1 MSQNAV
7 LAALR
12 DAEHTSCSSIK
23 CYLRCPQQWAHR
35 YRLRTQPSHRNVALL
50 LGSALHEVA
59 ARFYE
64 HFRQHAE
71 LPMLDL
77 LQDVFNDC
85 WCKGVTADAPIK
97 ADDLGAEKDI
107 GIGLVQVFHDKVPRP
122 LETLAV
128 EHPFVLPAA
137 TLAPG
142 SNSDLLVVGALDAV
156 VIDQGGQVTIVE
168 LKTAARRWSTDQ
180 LVNDFQPTLYQIA
193 ARETGIAKAP
203 QLRMD
208 FVLKTKRPALE
219 SVSVLR
225 TKEQEV
231 EMGRVSSEVLRAIE
245 QEIFY
250 PVRSWACEDCEFGHA
265 CK

>member
-71 LPMLDL
+71 IPKLDL
-77 LQDVFNDC
+77 LQDVFDDC
-85 WCKGVTADAPIK
+85 WNKGVTADPPIK
-97 ADDLGAEKDI
+97 ADDVGAEKDI
-107 GIGLVQVFHDKVPRP
+107 GIGLVKVFHEMVPRP
-122 LETLAV
+122 KEVLAV
-128 EHPFVLPAA
+128 EHPFVLPVVA
-137 TLAPG
+137 LAPG

-156 VIDQGGQVTIVE
+156 VVDQGGQVTIVE

-180 LVNDFQPTLYQIA
+180 LVNDFQPTLHQIA
-193 ARETGIAKAP
+193 ARETGIAKDP

-219 SVSVLR
+219 SVTVLR
-225 TKEQEV
+225 SRERE
-231 EMGRVSSEVLRAIE
+231 SELWKVFSGVLRAIKH
-245 QEIFY
+245 EIFY
-250 PVRSWACEDCEFGHA
+250 PLRTWACEDCEFGYA
-265 CK
+265 CR